1 MLKTLKIM
9 GKDIFGLR
17 FLSLATLCGLF
28 LSAQGQDCD
37 SNLGSTDFSPKAG
50 GGLYYDV
57 DNVKTGGPSG
67 ALLTS
72 GGDLPSDLEDF
83 LSTKSHIHAATS
95 NPYSLNAQVAA
106 DDLEEGVDYD
116 PDTLNFKNI
125 DKSMLLVHPTGKLSE
140 IYSMRVYSAK
150 PGTEYKVTF
159 TLYNVMNAKGSV
171 AKKYPS
177 YAGYSPF
184 DIMVGTPQN
193 SYGEGMKEVSSLT
206 ENAGVGKLE
215 MSDDS
220 KTYTYTG
227 KVGNDESSIYFAI
240 WTGYNFVEGATIGI
254 SDIKIEGCI
263 NPRISSGQGLEVC
276 QGEQTSLMLDREYGA
291 KTYKWEKSTDG
302 GSSWTTISTKK
313 TALDEVNTK
322 TLYRCVVDGVESNT
336 LTVETMVCCEV
347 NGKPAS
353 RKVVVE
359 DNFGYF
365 KNEHL
370 YVDSEGNETTTPKTY
385 APFRATTT
393 FTIPEHTFD
402 PTGQI
407 GDDYFGVIV
416 PFPEG
421 FYRLEGSDQPLHTTW
436 FDGVSQDHT
445 SMVSGKDNSACLFI
459 NINKDVKSLGAQG
472 YKGPIFESQID
483 NLCTGKELYFDCY
496 IASMSDTDYD
506 PIVTI
511 NILSTSGDVIVN
523 DDGKKATTTMIP
535 KYGDG
540 WVRCGISDII
550 LKNESSVILQIIADC
565 GDNCDKTAF
574 WEHGGDL
581 AIDDIKFMTC
591 APPQVSAY
599 LDLTSL
605 SLDTTVCSG
614 ADLMIDMPVSQLLND
629 YFGGNQRYVLQCS
642 VDKKSWK
649 HLQVSKTNH
658 FDFNSDDI
666 ISLFPDEAVIYMR
679 VIVASES
686 AAAEFEK
693 NPNKVG
699 DGSNCDDF
707 SISDPFTITIDCPTC
722 TASEDVEIISSEKAV
737 VENKKKT
744 IHLCKGESVTLNS
757 NDVSSTTE
765 KGDPYSNFLMTWS
778 LDGVAKTPTPGPV
791 ADELVISWEDA
802 TEKGL
807 SVKLTSEDA
816 DYPGQTGCM
825 KEAVIIIIADTV
837 PDSAF
842 SDSG

>member
-1 MLKTLKIM
+1 MKKN
-9 GKDIFGLR
+9 IFSLR
-17 FLSLATLCGLF
+17 LLSLVSLCGLF
-28 LSAQGQDCD
+28 WSAQGQDCD
-37 SNLGSTDFSPKAG
+37 LNLGSTVFSPKEG
-50 GGLYYDV
+50 KGLYYDV
-57 DNVKTGGPSG
+57 SNVSTGGPTGS
-67 ALLTS
+67 LLS
-72 GGDLPSDLEDF
+72 AGGSLPSDLKEF
-83 LSTKSHIHAATS
+83 MSTKTNIHAVTS
-95 NPYSLNAQVAA
+95 NPYYLNAQVAA
-106 DDLEEGVDYD
+106 DDLVEGVDYD

-159 TLYNVMNAKGSV
+159 TLYNVMNPQGTV

-177 YAGYSPF
+177 YDGYTPF
-184 DIMVGTPQN
+184 DIMIGSPQD
-193 SYGEGMKEVSSLT
+193 SYGKGMTSLTGLT
-206 ENAGVGKLE
+206 ENASVGSLGV
-215 MSDDS
+215 SDDS

-227 KVGNDESSIYFAI
+227 KVGANESSIYFAI

-263 NPRISSGQGLEVC
+263 NPRISSDQGNEVC
-276 QGEQTSLMLDREYGA
+276 QGEQISLMLDREYYA
-291 KTYKWEKSTDG
+291 STYKWEKSTDG
-302 GSSWTTISTKK
+302 GNSWTTISSKK
-313 TALDEVNTK
+313 TALEEVKVNTQ
-322 TLYRCVVDGVESNT
+322 YRCFVDGIESNT
-336 LTVETMVCCEV
+336 VLVKTMVCCEV

-393 FTIPEHTFD
+393 FTIPEHEFD

-416 PFPEG
+416 PFPDG

-436 FDGVSQDHT
+436 FDGVTQDHT

-459 NINKDVKSLGAQG
+459 NINKDVKSPGAQG

-707 SISDPFTITIDCPTC
+707 SISDPFTITIECPTC
-722 TASEDVEIISSEKAV
+722 TEPASKIKIKSDKTASDKK
-737 VENKKKT
+737 NKK
-744 IHLCKGESVTLNS
+744 
-757 NDVSSTTE
+757 DV
-765 KGDPYSNFLMTWS
+765 
-778 LDGVAKTPTPGPV
+778 
-791 ADELVISWEDA
+791 
-802 TEKGL
+802 
-807 SVKLTSEDA
+807 
-816 DYPGQTGCM
+816 
-825 KEAVIIIIADTV
+825 
-837 PDSAF
+837 
-842 SDSG
+842 